1 MYTPTKIVYNV
12 GDPCEIAGF
21 KMVYAGTGG
30 KTTDITKD
38 IELKIK
44 DTTIYNG
51 ECKNDIY

>member
-1 MYTPTKIVYNV
+1 
-12 GDPCEIAGF
+12 
-21 KMVYAGTGG
+21 MVYAGTGG

>member
-12 GDPCEIAGF
+12 GDPFEIAGF